1 MWRVR
6 DARCAG
12 LSSLAALADAVPAE
26 VLCSVLMAAVAPL
39 ALDKDRC
46 VGIVIL
52 VIVAIIVII
61 IIVVIIIFIVV
72 VIITIITNTAITG
85 TCVLQLL
92 RRCRSWWCV
101 QSKSPS

>member
-1 MWRVR
+1 
-6 DARCAG
+6 
-12 LSSLAALADAVPAE
+12 
-26 VLCSVLMAAVAPL
+26 MAAVAPL

-52 VIVAIIVII
+52 VIIVII

-72 VIITIITNTAITG
+72 VVITIITNTAITG